1 MSDFLDNG
9 PEKRDSEYSY
19 KREDINQGEGTYSWT
34 PYDYES
40 KDKIKDKSKKDG
52 FGKKLVKVAALALV
66 FGLVSGASF
75 QAASYGMRQ
84 LLPAEPTSEQTV
96 EPVIAL
102 PQTTDSDQKVNV
114 TTVSQTSDIA
124 LIADNVMPAI
134 VQVTNVGIQ
143 EYRTLFG
150 IYTQDVSSAGSGIII
165 SQDDEYIYIASNNHV
180 VSGAQTLTITFCDE
194 EAVTGEIKGT
204 DNSCDL
210 AVIAVKISDIKT
222 ETMAKIK
229 VASMGAS
236 DLLMVGQG
244 CVVIGNA
251 LGYGQSVTS
260 GVISAKDR
268 VVELEG
274 DDGEMVVNSLL
285 QTDAAVN
292 PGNSGGALLNMDGEV
307 IGIVSAK
314 YTNEAVEGMGYAIPI
329 DYALGIIQQMINSEV
344 VNDINASYF
353 GIGGVDIT
361 SELAAQYDLPRGVYV
376 QQVMEGSGAAAAG
389 IEQGD
394 VITSFNGRTVTSM
407 STIQNVLQYLPAGT
421 TIDVVVAKASDEYA
435 ETTYQVTLTHKN
447 QKVQ

>member
-1 MSDFLDNG
+1 M
-9 PEKRDSEYSY
+9 
-19 KREDINQGEGTYSWT
+19 
-34 PYDYES
+34 
-40 KDKIKDKSKKDG
+40 
-52 FGKKLVKVAALALV
+52 
-66 FGLVSGASF
+66 
-75 QAASYGMRQ
+75 
-84 LLPAEPTSEQTV
+84 
-96 EPVIAL
+96 
-102 PQTTDSDQKVNV
+102 
-114 TTVSQTSDIA
+114 
-124 LIADNVMPAI
+124 
-134 VQVTNVGIQ
+134 
-143 EYRTLFG
+143 
-150 IYTQDVSSAGSGIII
+150 
-165 SQDDEYIYIASNNHV
+165 
-180 VSGAQTLTITFCDE
+180 SGAQTLTITFCDE

-329 DYALGIIQQMINSEV
+329 AYALGIIQQMINSEV